1 MKNFIIGLCA
11 FLLLQTSFAAT
22 DLDYI
27 AAKVNDQIIS
37 YQAVKTRAAL
47 IAEEL
52 KANQVS
58 LPDEKNFLHQVLQS
72 MINEE
77 LQLQMAQ
84 RANIIVTDSDIQQT
98 INQIAKQHHIS
109 TQAFIQHITQ
119 TMSYSSYIAQ
129 LRDQITLQKLQQSM
143 VISAI
148 VISPAEIDSYLR
160 SAANHTN
167 TNLYHLEDILVGV
180 SDTPSPNDL
189 AAAKQKAQEILMRLQ
204 AGADFRT
211 LAVAQSNGSQAL
223 QGGDLGWRSLPEFP
237 DVFSKELVNMHPGDL
252 AGPIE
257 TPNGFHIIH
266 LIAIKPNPK
275 APSKNNLRE
284 QISEML
290 FRQKADQQLQIWI
303 QQLRAQSYIETY
315 L

>member
-1 MKNFIIGLCA
+1 MKNFIIALCGL
-11 FLLLQTSFAAT
+11 LVLQTSFAAT

-37 YQAVKTRAAL
+37 YQAVKIRAAL
-47 IAEEL
+47 VAEEL
-52 KANQVS
+52 KANQVN
-58 LPDEKNFLHQVLQS
+58 LPDEKNFLHQVLES

-84 RANIIVTDSDIQQT
+84 RANITVTDNDIQQT
-98 INQIAKQHHIS
+98 INDIAKQHHIS
-109 TQAFIQHITQ
+109 TQAFIQHITEN
-119 TMSYSSYIAQ
+119 MSYSSYVAQ
-129 LRDQITLQKLQQSM
+129 LRDQLTLQKLQQSM
-143 VISAI
+143 IVSAI
-148 VISPAEIDSYLR
+148 VISPAEVDSYLR
-160 SAANHTN
+160 SVATHEN

-180 SDTPSPNDL
+180 SDTPSPTDL
-189 AAAKQKAQEILMRLQ
+189 AAAKEKAQEILMRLQ
-204 AGADFRT
+204 TGTDFRT

-237 DVFSKELVNMHPGDL
+237 DVFSKQLVNMHPGDL
-252 AGPIE
+252 AGPLE

-275 APSKNNLRE
+275 AQNKTNLRE
-284 QISEML
+284 QISQML
-290 FRQKADQQLQIWI
+290 FHQKVDQQLQIWM
-303 QQLRAQSYIETY
+303 QQLRAQSYVETY